1 MRLLSARVRDYRLH
15 RDLAMEFDSRFT
27 VISGPNQSG
36 KSTLAEALH
45 RALFL
50 PVKTGGDL
58 LKGMQSDPY
67 VAEPEVEL
75 AFEAV
80 GERWTLHKRF
90 AGARGSASL
99 QDGRGRSLQGEEAEE
114 RLAELIGTSAVAR
127 NRGAAEQL
135 KERWGHLW
143 VWQGAASSNPLALSA
158 SGYDHDRLVERLQ
171 AGADLGVTSA
181 LDLAVLD
188 DIQSR
193 WSAVYTAGGANRAP
207 QVKRG
212 SALQLSRSA
221 MAAAQADLAL
231 LEERID
237 QQAEAEQV
245 YLAAVEQLAR
255 ITLELPQHQQ
265 QRQALGLQLARSR
278 ELEAGINQQQPV
290 LDALDKEQAELTQDL
305 QQLQQQQRLVT
316 ELEAAQ
322 APGNSRLAALREQL
336 PALESAL
343 ELARQQ
349 LELLQNASGQAASQ
363 ALVIE
368 SQQNRLK
375 LVQEQGLLSQQLTD
389 LELLQ
394 LRLTQ
399 LDRDLESLPAVDGAV
414 VEQLRRLEAAVKAAE
429 VRAESLAAGIEVI
442 RCGQVLRLDGELLEA
457 GSTHLLS
464 QAALLQVGDDV
475 ELRLLPGGGTT
486 GAEALE
492 AVAKARLALAK
503 ALEPY
508 QPFQLVAVEQ
518 VATSERRRSDLLAER
533 QNLLAQQRSGG
544 DASKLGLRL
553 QTVVQE
559 QEALALEALPLDPA
573 AGETPSDIELE
584 ADMLQSRL
592 AQLEIE
598 LRQARQ
604 GRDQAMAAE
613 QGQQQQ
619 LRQATASLDGHKQAI
634 EQSDQEL
641 RQRANQLLEA
651 KTRVDA
657 LLQRRESLEALQAAE
672 AELEQQRAAI
682 QMALA
687 ALQSEL
693 QALDPIRL
701 RSEDQRLEQAIER
714 LQQQERDASEAR
726 IRAESRLH
734 GDGQVDLQAEKEQK
748 DAEVESRQS
757 ELRRL
762 EQEAG
767 MLSLLRRLLDEEQ
780 NAMGSQY
787 TAPITS
793 RIGRYLA
800 AVFPEVP
807 QASLEYDAR
816 GGFQGLQWR
825 RANEAAFGFDVLSTG
840 AREQFAAALRITM
853 AEVLAEAYDGS
864 LPVLFDDAFAN
875 SDPERQQGVHRML
888 QQAADQ
894 GLQVILLSCDP
905 ERSQGIAGAAQVSLG
920 R

>member
-1 MRLLSARVRDYRLH
+1 MQERD
-15 RDLAMEFDSRFT
+15 
-27 VISGPNQSG
+27 Q
-36 KSTLAEALH
+36 
-45 RALFL
+45 
-50 PVKTGGDL
+50 
-58 LKGMQSDPY
+58 
-67 VAEPEVEL
+67 
-75 AFEAV
+75 
-80 GERWTLHKRF
+80 
-90 AGARGSASL
+90 
-99 QDGRGRSLQGEEAEE
+99 
-114 RLAELIGTSAVAR
+114 
-127 NRGAAEQL
+127 
-135 KERWGHLW
+135 
-143 VWQGAASSNPLALSA
+143 
-158 SGYDHDRLVERLQ
+158 
-171 AGADLGVTSA
+171 
-181 LDLAVLD
+181 
-188 DIQSR
+188 
-193 WSAVYTAGGANRAP
+193 
-207 QVKRG
+207 
-212 SALQLSRSA
+212 
-221 MAAAQADLAL
+221 
-231 LEERID
+231 
-237 QQAEAEQV
+237 
-245 YLAAVEQLAR
+245 
-255 ITLELPQHQQ
+255 
-265 QRQALGLQLARSR
+265 
-278 ELEAGINQQQPV
+278 
-290 LDALDKEQAELTQDL
+290 
-305 QQLQQQQRLVT
+305 
-316 ELEAAQ
+316 
-322 APGNSRLAALREQL
+322 
-336 PALESAL
+336 
-343 ELARQQ
+343 
-349 LELLQNASGQAASQ
+349 
-363 ALVIE
+363 
-368 SQQNRLK
+368 
-375 LVQEQGLLSQQLTD
+375 LSQQLTG

-394 LRLTQ
+394 QRLTQ

-442 RCGQVLRLDGELLEA
+442 RCGQVLRLNGELVEA

-492 AVAKARLALAK
+492 AVDKARLALAK

-518 VATSERRRSDLLAER
+518 VATAERRRSDLLAER

-553 QTVVQE
+553 QTVLQE
-559 QEALALEALPLDPA
+559 LEALPLEALPLEAVPLEALPLDPA
-573 AGETPSDIELE
+573 AGEAPSSTELE
-584 ADMLQSRL
+584 ADTLQTRL

-604 GRDQAMAAE
+604 ARDQAMAAE

-634 EQSDQEL
+634 EQADQEL
-641 RQRANQLLEA
+641 RQCANQLLEA

-657 LLQRRESLEALQAAE
+657 LLQRRQSLEALQAAV
-672 AELEQQRAAI
+672 AELEQQRIAI

-693 QALDPIRL
+693 QALDPTKL

-714 LQQQERDASEAR
+714 LQQQEREASEAR

-767 MLSLLRRLLDEEQ
+767 MLSLLRRLLEEEQ

-800 AVFPEVP
+800 AVFPEAP

-816 GGFQGLQWR
+816 TGFQGLQWR
-825 RANEAAFGFDVLSTG
+825 RAHEAAFGFAVLSTG

-920 R
+920 G

>member
-15 RDLAMEFDSRFT
+15 RDLEVEFDPRFT

-67 VAEPEVEL
+67 LAEPEVEL

-80 GERWTLHKRF
+80 GERWTLRKRF
-90 AGARGSASL
+90 AGSRGSASL

-207 QVKRG
+207 QVRRG
-212 SALQLSRSA
+212 SPLQLARAA
-221 MAAAQADLAL
+221 MAAAQADLAMM
-231 LEERID
+231 EERIG
-237 QQAEAEQV
+237 QQAEAEQL
-245 YLAAVEQLAR
+245 YQAAVEQLAR

-290 LDALDKEQAELTQDL
+290 LDALVKEQTALAQDL
-305 QQLQQQQRLVT
+305 QQLQQQQRLVA

-343 ELARQQ
+343 QQARQQ

-363 ALVIE
+363 AQLIE

-375 LVQEQGLLSQQLTD
+375 LVQERDQLSQQLTG

-394 LRLTQ
+394 QRLTQ

-442 RCGQVLRLDGELLEA
+442 RCGQVLRLNGELVEA

-492 AVAKARLALAK
+492 AVDKARLALAK

-518 VATSERRRSDLLAER
+518 VATAERRRSDLLAER

-553 QTVVQE
+553 QTVLQE
-559 QEALALEALPLDPA
+559 LEAVPLEALPLDPA
-573 AGETPSDIELE
+573 AGEAPSSTELE
-584 ADMLQSRL
+584 ADTLQSRL
-592 AQLEIE
+592 AQLELE

-604 GRDQAMAAE
+604 ARDQAMAAE

-634 EQSDQEL
+634 EQADQEL
-641 RQRANQLLEA
+641 RQSANQLLEA

-657 LLQRRESLEALQAAE
+657 LLQRRESLEALQAAV
-672 AELEQQRAAI
+672 AELEQQRIAI

-693 QALDPIRL
+693 QALEPIRL

-714 LQQQERDASEAR
+714 LQQQEREASEAR

-767 MLSLLRRLLDEEQ
+767 MLSMLRRLLEEEQ

-800 AVFPEVP
+800 AVFPEAP
-807 QASLEYDAR
+807 QPSLEYDAR
-816 GGFQGLQWR
+816 AGFQGLQWR
-825 RANEAAFGFDVLSTG
+825 RANEAVFSFAALSTG

-920 R
+920 G

>member
-15 RDLAMEFDSRFT
+15 RDLAVEFDPRFT

-67 VAEPEVEL
+67 LAEPEVEL

-80 GERWTLHKRF
+80 GERWTLRKRF
-90 AGARGSASL
+90 AGSRGSASL

-207 QVKRG
+207 QVKKG
-212 SALQLSRSA
+212 SPLQLARAA
-221 MAAAQADLAL
+221 MAAAQADLAMM
-231 LEERID
+231 EERID
-237 QQAEAEQV
+237 QQAEAEQH
-245 YLAAVEQLAR
+245 YQAAVEQLAR

-290 LDALDKEQAELTQDL
+290 LEALVKEQTALAQDL
-305 QQLQQQQRLVT
+305 QQLQQQQRLVA

-343 ELARQQ
+343 QQARQQ

-363 ALVIE
+363 AQLIE
-368 SQQNRLK
+368 AKQNRLK
-375 LVQEQGLLSQQLTD
+375 LVQERDQLSQQLSG

-394 LRLTQ
+394 QRLSQ

-442 RCGQVLRLDGELLEA
+442 RCGQALRLNGELVEA

-518 VATSERRRSDLLAER
+518 VATAERRRSDLLAER

-553 QTVVQE
+553 QTVLQE
-559 QEALALEALPLDPA
+559 LEALPLEALPLDPA
-573 AGETPSDIELE
+573 AGEAPSSTELE
-584 ADMLQSRL
+584 GDTLQSRL
-592 AQLEIE
+592 AQLELE

-604 GRDQAMAAE
+604 ARDQAMAAE

-634 EQSDQEL
+634 EQADQEL
-641 RQRANQLLEA
+641 RQCANQLLEA

-657 LLQRRESLEALQAAE
+657 LLQRRQSLEALQAAV
-672 AELEQQRAAI
+672 AELEQQRIAI

-693 QALDPIRL
+693 QALDPTKL

-714 LQQQERDASEAR
+714 LQQQEREASEVR

-767 MLSLLRRLLDEEQ
+767 MLSLLRRLLEEEQ

-800 AVFPEVP
+800 AVFPEAP
-807 QASLEYDAR
+807 QPSLEYDAR
-816 GGFQGLQWR
+816 TGFQGLQWR
-825 RANEAAFGFDVLSTG
+825 RANEAVFSFAALSTG

-920 R
+920 G

>member
-15 RDLAMEFDSRFT
+15 RDLAVEFDPRFT

-67 VAEPEVEL
+67 LAEPEVEL

-80 GERWTLHKRF
+80 GERWTLRKRF

-212 SALQLSRSA
+212 SALQLARAA
-221 MAAAQADLAL
+221 MAAAQADLAMM
-231 LEERID
+231 EERID
-237 QQAEAEQV
+237 QQAEAEQH
-245 YLAAVEQLAR
+245 YQAAVEQLAR

-290 LDALDKEQAELTQDL
+290 LEALVKEQTALAQDL
-305 QQLQQQQRLVT
+305 QQLQQQQRLVA

-343 ELARQQ
+343 QQARQQ

-363 ALVIE
+363 AQLIE
-368 SQQNRLK
+368 AQQNRLK
-375 LVQEQGLLSQQLTD
+375 LTQERDQLSQQLSS

-394 LRLTQ
+394 QRLSQ
-399 LDRDLESLPAVDGAV
+399 LDRDLEGLPAVDGAV

-442 RCGQVLRLDGELLEA
+442 RCGQALRLNGELLEA

-492 AVAKARLALAK
+492 TVAKARLALAK
-503 ALEPY
+503 ALEPF

-518 VATSERRRSDLLAER
+518 VATAERRRSDLLAER
-533 QNLLAQQRSGG
+533 QNLVAQQRSGG

-553 QTVVQE
+553 QTVLQE
-559 QEALALEALPLDPA
+559 LEAVPLEALPLDPA
-573 AGETPSDIELE
+573 AGEAPSGTELE
-584 ADMLQSRL
+584 ADTLQTRL

-604 GRDQAMAAE
+604 ARDQAMAAE

-634 EQSDQEL
+634 EQADQEL
-641 RQRANQLLEA
+641 RQSANQLLEA

-657 LLQRRESLEALQAAE
+657 LLQRRQSLEALQAAV
-672 AELEQQRAAI
+672 AELEQQRIAI

-693 QALDPIRL
+693 QALDPTKL

-714 LQQQERDASEAR
+714 LQQQEREASEAR

-767 MLSLLRRLLDEEQ
+767 MLSLLRRLLEEEQ

-800 AVFPEVP
+800 AVFPEAP

-816 GGFQGLQWR
+816 TGFQGLQWR
-825 RANEAAFGFDVLSTG
+825 RAHEAAFGFAVLSTG

-920 R
+920 G

>member
-15 RDLAMEFDSRFT
+15 RDLAVEFDPRFT

-67 VAEPEVEL
+67 LAEPEVEL

-80 GERWTLHKRF
+80 GERWTLRKRF

-212 SALQLSRSA
+212 SALQLARAA
-221 MAAAQADLAL
+221 MAAAQADLAMM
-231 LEERID
+231 EERID
-237 QQAEAEQV
+237 QQAEAEQH
-245 YLAAVEQLAR
+245 YQAAVEQLAR

-290 LDALDKEQAELTQDL
+290 LEALVKEQTALAQDL
-305 QQLQQQQRLVT
+305 QQLQQQQRLVA

-343 ELARQQ
+343 QQARQQ

-363 ALVIE
+363 AQLIE
-368 SQQNRLK
+368 AQQNRLK
-375 LVQEQGLLSQQLTD
+375 LTQERDQLSQQLTG

-394 LRLTQ
+394 QRLTQ

-442 RCGQVLRLDGELLEA
+442 RCGQVLRLNGELVEA

-492 AVAKARLALAK
+492 TVAKARLALAK
-503 ALEPY
+503 ALEPF

-518 VATSERRRSDLLAER
+518 VATAERRRSDLLAER

-553 QTVVQE
+553 QTVLQE
-559 QEALALEALPLDPA
+559 LEAVPLEALPLDPA
-573 AGETPSDIELE
+573 AGDAPSGTELE
-584 ADMLQSRL
+584 ADTLQTRL

-604 GRDQAMAAE
+604 ARDQAMAAE

-634 EQSDQEL
+634 EQADQEL
-641 RQRANQLLEA
+641 RQSANQLLEA

-657 LLQRRESLEALQAAE
+657 LLQRRQSMEALQAAV
-672 AELEQQRAAI
+672 AELEQQRIAI

-693 QALDPIRL
+693 QALDPTKL
-701 RSEDQRLEQAIER
+701 RSEDQRLEQALER
-714 LQQQERDASEAR
+714 LQQQEREASEAR

-767 MLSLLRRLLDEEQ
+767 MLSLLRRLLEEEQ

-800 AVFPEVP
+800 AVFPEAP

-816 GGFQGLQWR
+816 TGFQGLQWR
-825 RANEAAFGFDVLSTG
+825 RANEAVFSFAALSTG

-920 R
+920 G

>member
-1 MRLLSARVRDYRLH
+1 
-15 RDLAMEFDSRFT
+15 
-27 VISGPNQSG
+27 
-36 KSTLAEALH
+36 
-45 RALFL
+45 
-50 PVKTGGDL
+50 
-58 LKGMQSDPY
+58 
-67 VAEPEVEL
+67 VEL

-80 GERWTLHKRF
+80 GERWTLRKRF

-212 SALQLSRSA
+212 SALQLARAA
-221 MAAAQADLAL
+221 MAAAQADLAMM
-231 LEERID
+231 EERID
-237 QQAEAEQV
+237 QQAEAEQH
-245 YLAAVEQLAR
+245 YQAAVEQLAR

-290 LDALDKEQAELTQDL
+290 LEALVKEQTALAQDL
-305 QQLQQQQRLVT
+305 QQLQQQQRLVA

-322 APGNSRLAALREQL
+322 APGNTRLATLREQL

-343 ELARQQ
+343 QQARQQ

-363 ALVIE
+363 AQLIE
-368 SQQNRLK
+368 AQQNRLK
-375 LVQEQGLLSQQLTD
+375 LTQERDQLSQQLTG

-394 LRLTQ
+394 QRLTQ

-442 RCGQVLRLDGELLEA
+442 RCGQVLRLNGELVEA

-492 AVAKARLALAK
+492 TVAKARLALAK

-518 VATSERRRSDLLAER
+518 VATAERRRSDLLAER

-553 QTVVQE
+553 QTVLQE
-559 QEALALEALPLDPA
+559 LEALPLEALPLDPA
-573 AGETPSDIELE
+573 AGDAPSGTELE
-584 ADMLQSRL
+584 ADTLQTRL

-604 GRDQAMAAE
+604 ARDQAMAAE

-634 EQSDQEL
+634 EQADQEL
-641 RQRANQLLEA
+641 RQSANQLLEA

-657 LLQRRESLEALQAAE
+657 LLQRRQSMEALQAAV
-672 AELEQQRAAI
+672 AELEQQRIAI

-693 QALDPIRL
+693 QALDPTKL

-714 LQQQERDASEAR
+714 LQQQEREASEAR

-767 MLSLLRRLLDEEQ
+767 MLSLLRRLLEEEQ

-800 AVFPEVP
+800 AVFPEAP

-816 GGFQGLQWR
+816 TGFQGLQWR
-825 RANEAAFGFDVLSTG
+825 RANEAVFSFAALSTG

-920 R
+920 G